1 MCRSFLAILPNGL
14 RWRGAPESL
23 VEHPIA
29 LAHLPHP
36 SACAVAS
43 DLDQLGREFGVA
55 TLRRRDEAEPSPDE
69 LPEAKMPHEE
79 GDAGDRER
87 E

>member
-1 MCRSFLAILPNGL
+1 MCRSLLSILPDGL

-29 LAHLPHP
+29 LAHLPHS
-36 SACAVAS
+36 SARIVPA
-43 DLDQLGREFGVA
+43 DLDEFGREFGVA

-69 LPEAKMPHEE
+69 LPEAQVPHEE
-79 GDAGDRER
+79 RHARDR
-87 E
+87 